1 MQSLSLHAVE
11 SVKISSMQEYKNSKW
26 KKITITLSEGEFEII
41 LFPKGTNI
49 PVVFEFITLS
59 GILSDE

>member
-1 MQSLSLHAVE
+1 MQTLSLHTVE
-11 SVKISSMQEYKNSKW
+11 SVKITSMQKYKNSKW

-41 LFPKGTNI
+41 LFSNAADI

-59 GILSDE
+59 GAPLDE